1 MRPTSARWQKVVR
14 SSHKRVVRAKIVAPG
29 QWGVSPTGT
38 EIDLVSGDVTTDINA
53 DILSTL
59 QVDCFYPWPTE
70 TTDLGTP
77 YGSEIYVERGI
88 EYGDGGTEWVGLG
101 YYRIDTVEQNRTPN
115 GSLHVGASDRM
126 ASIRDGRVITPVQ
139 FGAGASLSS
148 VVNFVVTQVLP
159 AAQIVYD
166 FSAST
171 TFLSISHFL
180 QDDRLKFLKD
190 LLASYGKY
198 MYWDYAGR
206 LQIKSVPNPT
216 GQPVLTINNG
226 SNGILVD
233 MKRSLSREGVYNVVV
248 ASGQP
253 AGEQS
258 PVIGIA
264 MDTVPT
270 SPTYWL
276 GPFTAVTK
284 YFSSTFLQTNAQ
296 CVTAA
301 QAELRKSIGLPY
313 TVSLGMVP
321 NPALEA
327 GDVIL
332 VKYANRADTELHI
345 ADKIV
350 YPLDTSTP
358 MRIETRKQ
366 FL

>member
-1 MRPTSARWQKVVR
+1 MRPVSARWQKVVR
-14 SSHKRVVRAKIVAPG
+14 SSHKRVVRAKIVSPG
-29 QWGVSPTGT
+29 QWGVTPTGT
-38 EIDLVSGDVTTDINA
+38 SIDLVSGDVTTDINA
-53 DILSTL
+53 DIMSTL
-59 QVDCFYPWPTE
+59 QLDAFYPWPSTN
-70 TTDLGTP
+70 TSLGTP

-101 YYRIDTVEQNRTPN
+101 YFRIDTIEQNRTPN
-115 GSLHVGASDRM
+115 GSLHIGASDRM
-126 ASIRDGRVITPVQ
+126 ASIRDARVITPVQ
-139 FGAGASLSS
+139 FGIGASLSS
-148 VVNFVVTQVLP
+148 VVNFVVTSVIP
-159 AAQIVYD
+159 SAQIVYD

-171 TFLSISHFL
+171 TLLSVSHFL

-190 LLASYGKY
+190 LLSSYGKY

-216 GQPVLTINNG
+216 GQPVLTINSG

-233 MKRSLSREGVYNVVV
+233 MKRALSREGVYNVVV

-253 AGEQS
+253 AGEQP
-258 PVIGIA
+258 PVTGFA
-264 MDTVPT
+264 MDTVVT

-276 GPFTAVTK
+276 GPFTAVPK
-284 YFSSTFLQTNAQ
+284 YFSSTFLQTEAQ

-301 QAELRKSIGLPY
+301 DAELRKVLGVPY

-332 VKYANRADTELHI
+332 VTYSNSPSELHI